1 MILKLNTP
9 TTHHQIENNTS
20 SNPLVIGEEGL
31 NVPRKQAT
39 IFTAPPVPPQVFDG
53 PMAGG
58 EKTRL
63 PKEFQ
68 ETAKPLRH
76 GSTAQLAGDAVILW
90 YLGRLRPDMTCV
102 FCHTHRVPPRPLCDF
117 SPRGALNSC
126 ESVGVEGVYLT
137 LILPNF
143 VTARST
149 VWIVGSVA
157 PWN

>member
-1 MILKLNTP
+1 MSQKA
-9 TTHHQIENNTS
+9 S
-20 SNPLVIGEEGL
+20 SYFYRPLS
-31 NVPRKQAT
+31 
-39 IFTAPPVPPQVFDG
+39 PPLFDE

-76 GSTAQLAGDAVILW
+76 RSTAQLAGDAVILW
-90 YLGRLRPDMTCV
+90 YLGRLRPA
-102 FCHTHRVPPRPLCDF
+102 HRVPPRPLCDV

-137 LILPNF
+137 LILLTRWS
-143 VTARST
+143 VGRSELT
-149 VWIVGSVA
+149 KMLSSLLQR
-157 PWN
+157 